1 LATHLNIQQFSDQ
14 QATPHHSS
22 TPSPH
27 SILWLTQLEIAV
39 SSLDD
44 GDCTSG
50 VAAFAINRNNDGLLR
65 LLGKGFMKFSLSQY
79 PAAIAQASQVVN
91 DLEQQVAEVRQHIAR
106 LEGNADLVVAFEP
119 ALKNDNQ
126 RKARRF
132 EVLQINYEYQRAV
145 DALNH
150 LATEKANALA
160 RLEQLRNE
168 FSVAKLE
175 TRLAIAQR
183 LIGIESKELVGL

>member
-1 LATHLNIQQFSDQ
+1 
-14 QATPHHSS
+14 
-22 TPSPH
+22 
-27 SILWLTQLEIAV
+27 
-39 SSLDD
+39 
-44 GDCTSG
+44 
-50 VAAFAINRNNDGLLR
+50 
-65 LLGKGFMKFSLSQY
+65 MKFSLSQY